1 MRVLIAAAELAPV
14 ASVGGLGEAVA
25 GLVNELRATDSD
37 DIDVDVV
44 IPDYAPGRVE
54 LADEVRRRIAVP
66 AWAAP
71 ASVRVGE
78 HAVAGRIH
86 LVSVPGIER
95 SHPYLQ
101 PDGTGW
107 PDNDARFLAF
117 SRAVA
122 ALARAAPPDVL
133 HLHDWH
139 TGAVLAA
146 LAAPP
151 PSVLT
156 LHNVA
161 YQGVTG
167 GSWLR
172 RLGPRGRHY
181 EWWGG
186 TNPLAGGIALADGL
200 VAVSPHHAAE
210 IRTPAGGFGLDL
222 PLRQRGDAL
231 IGIRNG
237 IDATRWDPATDLLLP
252 ARYDAA
258 GRTMPAARAQDR
270 RALLARF
277 GWADDDAALAVM
289 VTRLTDQKGVDLVAP
304 IVPVLRHIPMRLVV
318 LGMGDATVARVLAGL
333 AADHPGSFAF
343 VEAFDEVL
351 AHRLFAGGDVFVM
364 PSRFEP
370 GGLAAMQAMRYGA
383 IPVVTPVGG
392 LVDTVPDV
400 DATPDGH
407 GFVADDVSSVGV
419 VSALFRAARLLADR
433 RRHVPLVRRIM
444 TADWSWRDPAAQ
456 YVDEYRRVR
465 AGHDGPR

>member
-1 MRVLIAAAELAPV
+1 V
-14 ASVGGLGEAVA
+14 
-25 GLVNELRATDSD
+25 T
-37 DIDVDVV
+37 
-44 IPDYAPGRVE
+44 
-54 LADEVRRRIAVP
+54 
-66 AWAAP
+66 
-71 ASVRVGE
+71 
-78 HAVAGRIH
+78 
-86 LVSVPGIER
+86 VPGIER

-101 PDGTGW
+101 HDGTGW

-117 SRAVA
+117 SRAA
-122 ALARAAPPDVL
+122 AAMVRAAPPDVL

-139 TGAVLAA
+139 TAAVLAA
-146 LAAPP
+146 LPQPP

-172 RLGPRGRHY
+172 RLGPRGQHY

-186 TNPLAGGIALADGL
+186 TNPLSGGIALADGL
-200 VAVSPHHAAE
+200 VAVSPHHAVE
-210 IRTPAGGFGLDL
+210 VRTPAGGFGLDE
-222 PLRQRGDAL
+222 PLRHRGDAL

-237 IDATRWDPATDLLLP
+237 IDTARWDPATDALLP
-252 ARYDAA
+252 ARYDATA
-258 GRTMPAARAQDR
+258 RAMPAARAQDR
-270 RALLARF
+270 RALLERF
-277 GWADDDAALAVM
+277 GWPDDDMPLAVM

-304 IVPVLRHIPMRLVV
+304 VVPVLRHIPMRLAV
-318 LGMGDATVARVLAGL
+318 LGMGDGSLARELAGL
-333 AADHPGSFAF
+333 AADHRGSLAF

-400 DATPDGH
+400 DAGPDGH
-407 GFVADDVSSVGV
+407 GFVADGVSSVGV

-433 RRHVPLVRRIM
+433 RRHLPLVRRIM
-444 TADWSWRDPAAQ
+444 ELDWSWRDPASE
-456 YVDEYRRVR
+456 YVAEYARVR
-465 AGHDGPR
+465 ALHAGQRPRPG